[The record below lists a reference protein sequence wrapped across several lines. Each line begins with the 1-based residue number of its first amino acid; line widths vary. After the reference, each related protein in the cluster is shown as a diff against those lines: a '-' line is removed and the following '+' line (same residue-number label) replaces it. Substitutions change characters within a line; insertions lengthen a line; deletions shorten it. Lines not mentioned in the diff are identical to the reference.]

1 MALIYNFLL
10 WRVTSFWIYSGFWL
24 DEAVYHTMQCQTG
37 GWEGGGEGSVFFL
50 SSYSFFP
57 SKFFGES
64 FISDRCSHFFLCI

>member
-10 WRVTSFWIYSGFWL
+10 WRVTSFWINSGFWL

-50 SSYSFFP
+50 SHLIIFS
-57 SKFFGES
+57 
-64 FISDRCSHFFLCI
+64 L